1 MAWHGIRCLR
11 SNFNT
16 HIFIRRHMASYGVF
30 DPEFE
35 FLVASSLFYPLFLK
49 YNILPTLTV
58 AEHLTWRIVKI
69 RRRALSVSLRRAC
82 SAKVSGGISGLAAV
96 WPDGSPTSSRFPLGG
111 RWRCLRER
119 SLGLISK

>member
-1 MAWHGIRCLR
+1 MTIHRFQRFCTVISISGPIAVESAILVDNFGGAFVRRLR
-11 SNFNT
+11 SNFYT

-82 SAKVSGGISGLAAV
+82 SAK
-96 WPDGSPTSSRFPLGG
+96 
-111 RWRCLRER
+111 
-119 SLGLISK
+119 